1 MLETPKGKRMKNKKS
16 VLALSLAA
24 VMLLAASA
32 SFGGAL
38 EDGDAALK
46 QKDYPKAMSA
56 LLPLAREGNTVAQY
70 NVGVMYSNG
79 LGIEKNEPEAVK
91 WYRKAADHGHA
102 NAQVNLG
109 LAYDGGRGVEKD
121 PKKAMEWYSRAAR
134 QGSAMAQNNIGSLYF
149 KGEGVKKDDKIAV
162 EWYSKAAQQGLPVAQ
177 NSLGGMYVKGWGVE
191 KDVNKGLEW
200 IMKAA
205 EQGLPS
211 ARENAFKIYY
221 NNGQPG
227 NAEAMHN
234 VATMCLQG
242 WAGKQKPQ
250 DCITWYEQAAKL
262 GIDASRNSLAQIYD
276 KGLFGIAPDA
286 KKAQYWKAQIGKKG
300 G

>member
-1 MLETPKGKRMKNKKS
+1 MNNKKS

-24 VMLLAASA
+24 VVLLAASA

-46 QKDYPKAMSA
+46 QKDYPKAMSL
-56 LLPLAREGNTVAQY
+56 LLPMAREGNTFAQY
-70 NVGVMYSNG
+70 NVGVMYADG
-79 LGIEKNEPEAVK
+79 LGTEKNETEAVK
-91 WYRKAADHGHA
+91 WYRKAADQGHV

-109 LAYDGGRGVEKD
+109 LAYDKGRGLEKD

-149 KGEGVKKDDKIAV
+149 NGEGVKKDDKMAV

-191 KDVNKGLEW
+191 KDADKGLEW

-205 EQGLPS
+205 EQGLPI

-221 NNGQPG
+221 NGAQQG
-227 NAEAMHN
+227 SAESMHN
-234 VATMCLQG
+234 VATLCLKG
-242 WAGKQKPQ
+242 WAGKQNPM
-250 DCITWYEQAAKL
+250 DCITWYEQAARK
-262 GIDASRNSLAQIYD
+262 GVDASRNALAEIYD
-276 KGLFGIAPDA
+276 KGMFDIAPDA
-286 KKAQYWKAQIGKKG
+286 KKAQYWKAQVGKKAG
-300 G
+300 